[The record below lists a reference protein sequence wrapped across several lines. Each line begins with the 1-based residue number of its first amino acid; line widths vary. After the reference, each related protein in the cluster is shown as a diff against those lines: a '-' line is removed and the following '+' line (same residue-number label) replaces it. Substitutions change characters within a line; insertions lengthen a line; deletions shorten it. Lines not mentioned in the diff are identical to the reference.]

1 MKKPAEESPAMV
13 KNAMPDADARRQHA
27 ETRRRFED
35 VECKL
40 SEVHEV
46 FTLWGIIEQQRQ
58 KIEAL
63 QKRVTGIARSARRRQ
78 GGSRRR

>member
-1 MKKPAEESPAMV
+1 MKRPAEESPAMV
-13 KNAMPDADARRQHA
+13 KKAMPDADARRQHA

-40 SEVHEV
+40 SEV